1 MSKKVQIKVAVD
13 VTNPTELEAL
23 NVFLRAIGQNP
34 TITGNVQN
42 IDRPAKDLKVVDAEV
57 VKPTKEKPL
66 YIHEPE
72 GNIRK
77 VEEPAEVQEAETP
90 VETQASKY
98 TREEVRST
106 TTEKA
111 KINKE
116 AVKAALT
123 KLGANN
129 VTSLDESKF
138 DDFMAAI
145 QSIK

>member
-34 TITGNVQN
+34 TITGKVQN

-57 VKPTKEKPL
+57 VKTTKEEVNKKV
-66 YIHEPE
+66 EAAE
-72 GNIRK
+72 K
-77 VEEPAEVQEAETP
+77 VEEIVEIQETEAPAE
-90 VETQASKY
+90 TQTSKY

-145 QSIK
+145 QNIK

>member
-13 VTNPTELEAL
+13 VTNATELEAL

-57 VKPTKEKPL
+57 VKPIKEAPKA
-66 YIHEPE
+66 
-72 GNIRK
+72 K
-77 VEEPAEVQEAETP
+77 AEEVADMQEAEAP
-90 VETQASKY
+90 DAAETTKSKY
-98 TREEVRST
+98 SREQVRT
-106 TTEKA
+106 ATTEKA

-116 AVKAALT
+116 AVKATLT

-138 DDFMAAI
+138 EDFMAAI
-145 QSIK
+145 ESIE